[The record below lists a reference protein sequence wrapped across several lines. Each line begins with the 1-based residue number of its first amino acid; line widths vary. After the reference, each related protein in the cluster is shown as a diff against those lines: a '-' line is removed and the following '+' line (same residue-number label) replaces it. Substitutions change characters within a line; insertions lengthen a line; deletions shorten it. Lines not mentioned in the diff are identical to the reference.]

1 MGAEDG
7 GFLSWRRGP
16 RQSYAEGQLYQ
27 QDQLFGIAVQQAK
40 ITNPSEASWQ
50 NVHKQQPQ
58 EFTTWQA
65 LDDFITFIVFC
76 AESDDSIAVAENILL
91 CNDTAVQVTT
101 KVDQCLVT
109 SAHFFAIHHPF
120 LGNGFPNPEAQPPDA
135 IKHLGAKYLCK
146 ITLERLG

>member
-16 RQSYAEGQLYQ
+16 RQSHAEGQLHQ
-27 QDQLFGIAVQQAK
+27 QDQLFGIAVQQAE
-40 ITNPSEASWQ
+40 ITNPSEASWK
-50 NVHKQQPQ
+50 NVYKQQPQ

-76 AESDDSIAVAENILL
+76 AKSDDSIAVAENILL

-101 KVDQCLVT
+101 KVD
-109 SAHFFAIHHPF
+109 
-120 LGNGFPNPEAQPPDA
+120 
-135 IKHLGAKYLCK
+135 
-146 ITLERLG
+146 